1 MAGFG
6 SEYMKGET
14 GSGSGKPSSPPSL
27 EKESGEEN
35 MGEVRRVRSEFIQR
49 VSYPVIKGLLD
60 DLWQQKVFSTE
71 DKDSVMVEQRF
82 RADQARRL
90 IDMVIGKGE
99 RASQIMIYCMKMRD
113 KHLYSTLGL
122 IPSPA
127 GDIKAEVELKRLFS
141 RARDKKTRSAGQD
154 LSYKQLMEVAETL
167 GQEWEQ
173 AALHLGLKTK
183 DLDNIKAEHR
193 PVAMQKQKMLLL
205 WRRRRPPGEATAQDL
220 LRGLEDLEDLPVWTR
235 FLLAGL
241 VQNQS
246 KPVKKKPS
254 SSSGQESRPGELSS
268 SPPLKMPA
276 SDWTLVQ
283 SATWE

>member
-1 MAGFG
+1 MWHIL
-6 SEYMKGET
+6 SI
-14 GSGSGKPSSPPSL
+14 PSL
-27 EKESGEEN
+27 SNKHLIDEIR
-35 MGEVRRVRSEFIQR
+35 EVRRVRSEFIQR

-141 RARDKKTRSAGQD
+141 RGRCFT
-154 LSYKQLMEVAETL
+154 
-167 GQEWEQ
+167 
-173 AALHLGLKTK
+173 
-183 DLDNIKAEHR
+183 
-193 PVAMQKQKMLLL
+193 
-205 WRRRRPPGEATAQDL
+205 
-220 LRGLEDLEDLPVWTR
+220 
-235 FLLAGL
+235 
-241 VQNQS
+241 
-246 KPVKKKPS
+246 
-254 SSSGQESRPGELSS
+254 
-268 SPPLKMPA
+268 
-276 SDWTLVQ
+276 
-283 SATWE
+283 